1 MLISNKVAFQ
11 LSTQI
16 TNKEGRYVLDVMS
29 LLNVYWPPGQ
39 DKLLIKKQFNLIAT
53 EVSGI
58 LICGGDWN
66 VQLHPILDS
75 TNPMKKDNSESLHV
89 SKMLKGIDIID
100 LWREFHPS
108 LKQFTFFSHS
118 HVVYS
123 RIVIIDIIFYV

>member
-29 LLNVYWPPGQ
+29 LLNVYRPPGQ

-58 LICGGDWN
+58 LICGGGLERTAAPHFRFHKSN
-66 VQLHPILDS
+66 
-75 TNPMKKDNSESLHV
+75 E
-89 SKMLKGIDIID
+89 KG
-100 LWREFHPS
+100 
-108 LKQFTFFSHS
+108 
-118 HVVYS
+118 
-123 RIVIIDIIFYV
+123 